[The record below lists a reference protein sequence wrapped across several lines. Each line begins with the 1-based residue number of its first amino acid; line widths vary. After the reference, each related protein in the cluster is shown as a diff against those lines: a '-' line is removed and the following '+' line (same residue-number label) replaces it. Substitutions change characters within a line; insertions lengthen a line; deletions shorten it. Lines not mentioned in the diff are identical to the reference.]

1 MRADRGNRYS
11 RYLLDLSPTLE
22 TMEKTNEIFNI
33 YFKKLLNNEL
43 SKLETIIWC
52 LKEDNMC
59 LRRIKENQES
69 KIKELEEK
77 LSVKSDEEQ
86 DVQIILQ
93 KRAETVKER
102 SPAPL
107 ERKVQQQ
114 ENEGEKAK
122 QKTEAASGDS
132 GATTA
137 SSAKKPSSG
146 GARPKVGVKESA
158 GKQVRPAVNPSPAP
172 RSAARSTTG
181 RPGVPAATSRP
192 STTSTT
198 TTAGQTDSAPSADR
212 SKDTEDTKSSKSGSM
227 TGSERNSK
235 RPAASMEDL
244 PGPSGQKKKRRLTC
258 LPPPPPPSRLTCFPP
273 PHFCLA
279 DELVI
284 VNQYQRHVIKDRDAE
299 IKALKDDLVLIGS
312 VLRIS

>member
-1 MRADRGNRYS
+1 
-11 RYLLDLSPTLE
+11 
-22 TMEKTNEIFNI
+22 MEKTNEIFNI
-33 YFKKLLNNEL
+33 YFKKMFNNEL
-43 SKLETIIWC
+43 SKMETMIRA

-59 LRRIKENQES
+59 LMRIKENQES

-77 LSVKSDEEQ
+77 LAKYDEEQ
-86 DVQIILQ
+86 DIQIILH
-93 KRAETVKER
+93 KKAETVNER

-107 ERKVQQQ
+107 ERKVQGE

-122 QKTEAASGDS
+122 QKAEAASGGS

-146 GARPKVGVKESA
+146 GARPNVGVKEPA
-158 GKQVRPAVNPSPAP
+158 GKQVRPPVNPSPAP
-172 RSAARSTTG
+172 RSVARSTTG
-181 RPGVPAATSRP
+181 RPGVAAATSRP

-198 TTAGQTDSAPSADR
+198 ATAGRTGSAPSAGR
-212 SKDTEDTKSSKSGSM
+212 SKVTEDTKSSKSGSM

-235 RPAASMEDL
+235 RPAASTEDL
-244 PGPSGQKKKRRLTC
+244 PGQSGQKKKRRLTY

-273 PHFCLA
+273 PHFCLG

>member
-77 LSVKSDEEQ
+77 LAVKSDERE
-86 DVQIILQ
+86 
-93 KRAETVKER
+93 
-102 SPAPL
+102 
-107 ERKVQQQ
+107 

-198 TTAGQTDSAPSADR
+198 TTAGRTDSAPSADR